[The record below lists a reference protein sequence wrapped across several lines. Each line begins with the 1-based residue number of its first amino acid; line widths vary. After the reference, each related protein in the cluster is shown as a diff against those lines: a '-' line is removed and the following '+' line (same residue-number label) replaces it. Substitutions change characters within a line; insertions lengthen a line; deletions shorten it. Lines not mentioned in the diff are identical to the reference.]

1 MQSKLS
7 ACGGSRKRHLPRRR
21 SAILS
26 GAFFIRIGRIFLSNK
41 IKMGYHT
48 SMAAH
53 LLMYVLFILFSK
65 MTLKEAL
72 LLRTLLK
79 TATSTFYV
87 LDVDTA

>member
-53 LLMYVLFILFSK
+53 LLMYVLFIPESVKFNASQPIKSQYFL
-65 MTLKEAL
+65 
-72 LLRTLLK
+72 
-79 TATSTFYV
+79 
-87 LDVDTA
+87 